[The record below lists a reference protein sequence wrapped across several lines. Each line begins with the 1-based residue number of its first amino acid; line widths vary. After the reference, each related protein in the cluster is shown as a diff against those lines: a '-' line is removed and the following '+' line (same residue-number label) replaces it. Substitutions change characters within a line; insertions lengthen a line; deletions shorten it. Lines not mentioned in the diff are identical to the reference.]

1 MAADAAGGVRRRACI
16 AAAVAGVLV
25 MALAPLAHASLPKT
39 IKKTIVP
46 GKSIGGLG
54 LGGTTASVEKAWG
67 PYPGGKCEQ
76 ICTYGAPK
84 GGSAGEVRLET
95 TDSVHFKVFEVLIK
109 TEVEFSGG
117 KDVANCA
124 TPLVKYETSK
134 KIHLCS
140 KLGALKKA
148 YPKLKKDGSSAYVLS
163 GPGKKATIFSLTE
176 DNKVFLI
183 SIVSHLPEGD

>member
-1 MAADAAGGVRRRACI
+1 MRSNGRI
-16 AAAVAGVLV
+16 AALLGVALVLALP
-25 MALAPLAHASLPKT
+25 ALANASLPKT
-39 IKKTIVP
+39 SKKSIVP

-54 LGGTTASVEKAWG
+54 LGGSTASVEKAWG

-76 ICTYGAPK
+76 ICTYGSPK

-95 TDSVHFKVFEVLIK
+95 KDSVHFKVFEVLIK
-109 TEVEFSGG
+109 TEVEFSGS

-148 YPKLKKDGSSAYVLS
+148 YPQLKKEGSSEYVLK

-183 SIVSHLPEGD
+183 SIVSHLSEDE

>member
-1 MAADAAGGVRRRACI
+1 MNKKACTAI
-16 AAAVAGVLV
+16 AAIAVF
-25 MALAPLAHASLPKT
+25 ALALGSLAHATSKNALPKT
-39 IKKTIVP
+39 SKKTIIP

-54 LGGTTASVEKAWG
+54 LGGSPASVEKAWG

-76 ICTYGAPK
+76 ICTYASPN
-84 GGSAGEVRLET
+84 GGGAGEVRLES

-109 TEVEFSGG
+109 TEVELSGG
-117 KDVANCA
+117 KDVANCD
-124 TPLVKYETSK
+124 TPLAKYETSK

-148 YPKLKKDGSSAYVLS
+148 YPKLKKDGSSAYVLK
-163 GPGKKATIFSLTE
+163 GPGKKGTIFSLTE

-183 SIVSHLPEGD
+183 SIVSKLSS

>member
-1 MAADAAGGVRRRACI
+1 MKAKARIVALLGFALLLAAP
-16 AAAVAGVLV
+16 
-25 MALAPLAHASLPKT
+25 ALAQASLPKT
-39 IKKTIVP
+39 STKSIVP

-54 LGGTTASVEKAWG
+54 LGGSQASMEKAWG
-67 PYPGGKCEQ
+67 SYPGGKCEQ
-76 ICTYGAPK
+76 ICSYFAPS

-95 TDSVHFKVFEVLIK
+95 KDFVHFKAFEVLIK
-109 TEVEFSGG
+109 TGVETVGT
-117 KDVANCA
+117 KDVANCE

-140 KLGALKKA
+140 TRGALLKA
-148 YPKLKKDGSSAYVLS
+148 YPNLTPEGSSAYLLR

-183 SIVSHLPEGD
+183 SIVSHPPEDD